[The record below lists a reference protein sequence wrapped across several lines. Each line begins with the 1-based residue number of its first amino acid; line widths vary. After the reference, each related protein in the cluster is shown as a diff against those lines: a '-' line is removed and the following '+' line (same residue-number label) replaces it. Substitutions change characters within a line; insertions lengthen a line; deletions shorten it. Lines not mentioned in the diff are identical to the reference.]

1 MNKFKKSLIAILFFL
16 TSVLCVYAF
25 AKVPFFWWRQEKD
38 EEKVKDEIHRQRRM
52 VMVEQQIVQR
62 GISDKSVL
70 DAMRKVPR
78 HEFVPPEFREFAYDD
93 HPLPIGEEQTISQPY
108 IVALMTE
115 LLQLRGKKEEKVL
128 EIGTGSGYQAAVL
141 AEIVGEVYT
150 IEILEPL
157 ALRAQ
162 ETLERLGYKN
172 VKVKTGDG
180 FFGWPENAPFDAI
193 VVTCATEKVPD
204 PLIKQLKPGGRLI
217 IPIGP
222 SFSVQNLIAVT
233 KDKYGNIKSENIIPV
248 RFVPMLGNH

>member
-1 MNKFKKSLIAILFFL
+1 MNRKKKALVWMLFLMILL
-16 TSVLCVYAF
+16 SYMYAF

-115 LLQLRGKKEEKVL
+115 LLQLRGKKEEKIL

-193 VVTCATEKVPD
+193 VVTCASEKVPD

-248 RFVPMLGNH
+248 RFVPMLGEH

>member
-1 MNKFKKSLIAILFFL
+1 MIEKRKIAVSILL
-16 TSVLCVYAF
+16 ATIILLGALAF

-38 EEKVKDEIHRQRRM
+38 EEKVKDEIHRQRKM

-93 HPLPIGEEQTISQPY
+93 HPLPIGKEQTISQPY

-157 ALRAQ
+157 TLRAQ

-193 VVTCATEKVPD
+193 VVTCASEKVPD